1 MFDLEAFAR
10 DVHKN
15 AVEHGWWE
23 GERKSATIR
32 ALIVSEFSEAL
43 EEARAGRPMVWH
55 KCNDPAEG
63 LEICERNAECPCK
76 VDMFDCDC
84 PAYDAKPEGIAVE
97 LIDGCIRI
105 LDYLEHEN
113 DLALEVLTEWVKR
126 GNNVAIKELGH
137 MLGEL
142 DLEDLI
148 DLATYSVSMSRC
160 TNTLYWMSA
169 AYGMVWEWLHKQ
181 NLSPEWI
188 IRNKH
193 RYNKTRTYKHGKVF

>member
-1 MFDLEAFAR
+1 MFDLQAFAR
-10 DVHKN
+10 EVHKN

-23 GERKSATIR
+23 GERKSSTIR

-63 LEICERNAECPCK
+63 LEICELNAECPCK

-84 PAYDAKPEGIAVE
+84 HAYDAKPEGIAVE

-105 LDYLEHEN
+105 LDCLEYEG
-113 DLALEVLTEWVKR
+113 LVLERLSAWMERAKLIT
-126 GNNVAIKELGH
+126 NVEL
-137 MLGEL
+137 EKNIQDL
-142 DLEDLI
+142 DLDDLI
-148 DLATYSVSMSRC
+148 DFGEYLVNRSRD
-160 TNTLYWMSA
+160 LKQYYLSA
-169 AYGMVWEWLHKQ
+169 AFGLVWEWLQKQ
-181 NLSPEWI
+181 SLSPEWI

-193 RYNKTRTYKHGKVF
+193 RYNRTRPYKHGKVF

>member
-1 MFDLEAFAR
+1 MFDLQTLAR
-10 DVHKN
+10 DVHRN

-23 GERKSATIR
+23 GDRKGATIR

-63 LEICERNAECPCK
+63 MEICERNAECPCK

-105 LDYLEHEN
+105 LDYLEHEGMMFGG
-113 DLALEVLTEWVKR
+113 LSAWIEQAKILTINELNKD
-126 GNNVAIKELGH
+126 IQELG
-137 MLGEL
+137 L
-142 DLEDLI
+142 DDLI
-148 DLATYSVSMSRC
+148 DFGEYLVSMSRNLEQYYL
-160 TNTLYWMSA
+160 TA
-169 AYGMVWEWLHKQ
+169 AFGLLWAWIQHQ

-193 RYNKTRTYKHGKVF
+193 RYNKTRHYKHGKVF